1 MTQIPFNLR
10 VKLFDTKNA
19 EVFLLYINIEN
30 NKKVIHLLIRFFLFY
45 G

>member
-19 EVFLLYINIEN
+19 EVFLLCINIEN
-30 NKKVIHLLIRFFLFY
+30 NKKVIYLLIRFFLFY